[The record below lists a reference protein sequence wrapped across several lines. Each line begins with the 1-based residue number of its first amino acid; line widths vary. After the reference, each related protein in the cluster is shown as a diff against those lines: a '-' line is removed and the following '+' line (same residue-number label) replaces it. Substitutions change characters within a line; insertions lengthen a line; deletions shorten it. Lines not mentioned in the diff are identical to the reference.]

1 MENSLRNDFLSA
13 MSRACCTV
21 NIVTTAGPAGRSGAT
36 VSAMSSVSA
45 DGAAPTLLVCLHQN
59 SVTAQAMRD
68 NGSFCVNVLRD
79 SQSAISDRFAG
90 RQQTVEDKFSG
101 AVWKTGST
109 GSPRLSGGLV
119 AFDCR
124 VASEQKVGTH
134 HVFIGEVVAIFAEDD
149 EGVPLIYSGRAYGR
163 PVRLDATRGC
173 TA

>member
-21 NIVTTAGPAGRSGAT
+21 NIVTTDGPAGRSGAT

-59 SVTAQAMRD
+59 SATAQAIRD
-68 NGSFCVNVLRD
+68 NGGFCVNVLRD
-79 SQSAISDRFAG
+79 SQSSISDRFAG
-90 RQQTVEDKFSG
+90 RQDTIDGKFAG
-101 AVWKTGST
+101 AAWETGST
-109 GSPRLSGGLV
+109 GAPRLNGGLV

-124 VASEQKVGTH
+124 VASEQKIGTH
-134 HVFIGEVVAIFAEDD
+134 HVFIGEVVAISEAD
-149 EGVPLIYSGRAYGR
+149 EGLPLIYSGRAYGR
-163 PVRLDATRGC
+163 PARLDTAHGC